1 MIKPIYFY
9 CNTFSLILLNM
20 KKYIHIILFAGFCFG
35 GEKIISDGPYIF
47 IKKNKLIEKNI
58 IDSKVISKNLKT
70 SLYDTLY
77 ESGKSTFN
85 RVKKIAALSDIHGQ
99 YDLLIELLQ
108 NNNIIDKNLNWS
120 FGKGHFVIVGDIF
133 DRGDKVNETLW
144 FIYELEMQAK
154 NAGGRVHYL
163 LGNHEYMVL
172 YNDLRYIHEKYNITS
187 KLLNLEYDQLY
198 NDNTI
203 IGRWLRS
210 KSTIVKI
217 NDILFTHGG
226 ISEEFIS
233 QEGFNID
240 KINNTMRKSI
250 PRLKELRNFRK
261 NGQSKDLYNLYFGS
275 NSLIWYRGY
284 FEGVLKDTDIS
295 NILKLVDANHIVV
308 GHTSNKEVVQL
319 YDNKIIGVD
328 SSIKKGKYGEL
339 LIIKNKR
346 FFRRTFEGK
355 TYNLD

>member
-1 MIKPIYFY
+1 
-9 CNTFSLILLNM
+9 M
-20 KKYIHIILFAGFCFG
+20 KKYLFILLFIGLCFG
-35 GEKIISDGPYIF
+35 KEQTISDGPYIF
-47 IKKNKLIEKNI
+47 IEKNKLIEKNI
-58 IDSKVISKNLKT
+58 ISSKVILKNLKA
-70 SLYDTLY
+70 SSYDTLY
-77 ESGKSTFN
+77 DAGKSSFN

-108 NNNIIDKNLNWS
+108 NNKIIDKNLNWS

-133 DRGDKVNETLW
+133 DRGDKVNEILW

-172 YNDLRYIHEKYNITS
+172 YNDLRYIHEKYNIVS

-198 NDNTI
+198 GDNTI

-226 ISEEFIS
+226 ISEDFIS
-233 QEGFNID
+233 QEGFNIN

-261 NGQSKDLYNLYFGS
+261 NGQSKDLYNMYFGN

-284 FEGVLKDTDIS
+284 FEGGLIDTDIS

-346 FFRRTFEGK
+346 FFRRTLEGR
-355 TYNLD
+355 TYNLN